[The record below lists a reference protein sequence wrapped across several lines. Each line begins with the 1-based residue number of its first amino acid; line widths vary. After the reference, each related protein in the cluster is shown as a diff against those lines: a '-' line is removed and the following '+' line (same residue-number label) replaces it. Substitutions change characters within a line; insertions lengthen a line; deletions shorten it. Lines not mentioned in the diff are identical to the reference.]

1 MLPTIPSAN
10 KAFFCWNSFIAA
22 FVFGPDCPSTGPGLK
37 PLFTRNCWTSST
49 ELIMIAELSLG
60 TQESFPAFGFETAVS
75 ATFSTSPPEGSQEL
89 LNGEELNKS
98 LETRDLPTS
107 LSII

>member
-1 MLPTIPSAN
+1 MT
-10 KAFFCWNSFIAA
+10 
-22 FVFGPDCPSTGPGLK
+22 
-37 PLFTRNCWTSST
+37 
-49 ELIMIAELSLG
+49 AELSLG
-60 TQESFPAFGFETAVS
+60 TQASFPAFGFETAVS
-75 ATFSTSPPEGSQEL
+75 ATFSISPPEGSQEL